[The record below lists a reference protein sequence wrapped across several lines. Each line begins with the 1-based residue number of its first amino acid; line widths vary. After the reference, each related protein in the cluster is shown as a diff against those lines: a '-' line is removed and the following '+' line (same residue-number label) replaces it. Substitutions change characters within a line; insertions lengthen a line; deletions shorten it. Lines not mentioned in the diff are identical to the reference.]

1 MRKIVAEISNV
12 PVKSLISRFLFSYC
26 NTPHTQTGKAAS
38 ELLFNQKVNTRLSVL
53 KFNKSIVNDK
63 EKVAKSSKILENI
76 LPWQPGLVT

>member
-12 PVKSLISRFLFSYC
+12 PIKTLILRFLFSYC
-26 NTPHTQTGKAAS
+26 NALHTQTGKVPS
-38 ELLFNQKVNTRLSVL
+38 KLLFNQKVNTRLNLL

-63 EKVAKSSKILENI
+63 EKVAKSFKTLENI